1 MTPSPKIW
9 QIHTLLRRVHP
20 DWRGA
25 MNVTENVT
33 SKNTTDTIV
42 LRNHLLTLRDAIGA
56 ALEALSDK
64 VEEEQ

>member
-25 MNVTENVT
+25 MNVTENVAA
-33 SKNTTDTIV
+33 KDTTDSIV
-42 LRNHLLTLRDAIGA
+42 LRNHLLTPRDAIDA

-64 VEEEQ
+64 VEEQ

>member
-42 LRNHLLTLRDAIGA
+42 LRNHLLTLQDAIGA

-64 VEEEQ
+64 VEE

>member
-56 ALEALSDK
+56 ALETLSDK
-64 VEEEQ
+64 AEEQQ